1 MIHAPGGH
9 QPLLDTGT
17 AVYAPLL
24 RLIRLFDRRRRVQFV
39 FVFALTLVGAVAEL
53 VSIGAVIPFLQVVAA
68 PESLARWPAGMRA
81 MRWLGITEPGG
92 LLIPAAILL
101 IVTAIGSAV
110 VRLILT
116 WVTGR
121 FVYGLTHDLSLV
133 LFERLIRQPY
143 ASVIRRNSA
152 ELLSGIEKV
161 TYIGTG
167 ILSPLLLA
175 LSSATISIGVIALLL
190 IVSPGV
196 ALLAGLSVGLIYTV
210 IGLATR
216 RSLMRIGNN
225 QAALATQRIKLAQ
238 ESLGGIRDIILDRS
252 HDVFAWQFRV
262 TDARLRRLQATTTVI
277 SLAPRYVVECAGIV
291 VIAASALYYA
301 GQPGGVVQAI
311 PVLGALALA
320 AQRLL
325 PLAHTVNLAFVQYT
339 SSVGMLT
346 DIFRLMDD
354 SVAPLPRRQGDDGR
368 RLADAIAVE
377 NVSFTYGGKP
387 ALSDVS
393 LAIPRGA
400 RIGIIGRTGSGKSTL
415 VDLLMGLLSPTAGRI
430 LIDGRPLDDAGMAA
444 WQMQVAHVPQSIF
457 LLDATIAENIAFGV
471 PGERIDMD
479 RVGEAARR
487 AQASEFI
494 VALPNR
500 YDTVVGERGVRLSG
514 GQRQRLGIARALYKR
529 AAVLVLDEATS
540 ALDTETERSVMD
552 GIRQL
557 DRDLTVIMIAHRL
570 STVRACD
577 VIARLEGGRIAALGT
592 FDQVVDARHRSD

>member
-1 MIHAPGGH
+1 M
-9 QPLLDTGT
+9 LDTKA
-17 AVYAPLL
+17 AVQTPLL
-24 RLIRLFDRRRRVQFV
+24 RLIRLFNGRRRIQFI

-68 PESLARWPAGMRA
+68 PESLARWPAGIQA
-81 MRWLGITEPGG
+81 MRWLGITEPTG

-101 IVTAIGSAV
+101 IVTAIGSAI

-121 FVYGLTHDLSLV
+121 FVYGLTHDLSLT

-143 ASVIRRNSA
+143 ASIIQRNSA
-152 ELLSGIEKV
+152 DMLSGIEKV
-161 TYIGTG
+161 TYVGTG

-196 ALLAGLSVGLIYTV
+196 ALLAGLSVGLIYTA

-216 RSLMRIGNN
+216 RSLVRIGNN
-225 QAALATQRIKLAQ
+225 QASLATQRIKLAQ
-238 ESLGGIRDIILDRS
+238 ESIGGIRDIILDRS

-262 TDARLRRLQATTTVI
+262 VDARLRRLQATTTVI

-301 GQPGGVVQAI
+301 AQPGGVVQAI
-311 PVLGALALA
+311 PVLGALALS

-325 PLAHTVNLAFVQYT
+325 PLAHTINLAFVQYT
-339 SSVGMLT
+339 SSIGMLN
-346 DIFRLMDD
+346 DIFKLMDD
-354 SVAPLPRRQGDDGR
+354 SVAPLLGR
-368 RLADAIAVE
+368 RSDKDQTLTDEITLE
-377 NVSFTYGGKP
+377 NVGFAYGEGKS
-387 ALSDVS
+387 ALSDIS
-393 LAIPRGA
+393 LTIPRGT

-415 VDLLMGLLSPTAGRI
+415 VDLLMGLLSPTTGRI
-430 LIDGRPLDDAGMAA
+430 LIDGKPLNDAGMAA
-444 WQMQVAHVPQSIF
+444 WQMHVAHVPQTIF

-479 RVGEAARR
+479 QVADAARR
-487 AQASEFI
+487 AHATEFI
-494 VALPNR
+494 VALPNQ

-540 ALDTETERSVMD
+540 ALDLDTERLVMD
-552 GIRQL
+552 GVRQL

-570 STVRACD
+570 STVRKCD
-577 VIARLEGGRIAALGT
+577 LIVRVENGTITALGT
-592 FDQVVDARHRSD
+592 FEQVVDVDQRSE